1 MKTDLAKFK
10 KLKLDHEA
18 EPYLT
23 YVYSLYDKAARF
35 FQDPMSAALSP
46 EQMIVKMKRAAMN
59 GAFHY
64 PNDLVLYLIGIFDSR
79 NGIFTEC
86 QSYEVGSLYIGD
98 FLRKDHPYGNI
109 QDQKEIS

>member
-1 MKTDLAKFK
+1 MKTDLSKFK
-10 KLKLDHEA
+10 KLKLDPEA

-59 GAFHY
+59 GAFQY

-79 NGIFTEC
+79 NGVFTEC

-98 FLRKDHPYGNI
+98 FSRKENENGNVPV
-109 QDQKEIS
+109 QERN